1 MNDKKSWHWF
11 VQGFMYR
18 AEHQDTPSLNEAKK
32 KFFEE
37 YDKWVDKTITPSGS
51 SIIDLCKKD
60 TETYGFEAD

>member
-18 AEHQDTPSLNEAKK
+18 GQHQDTPSFNEAKK

-37 YDKWVDKTITPSGS
+37 YDKWVDKTITPNAS
-51 SIIDLCKKD
+51 SMIDLCKKD